1 MLSIPDTVLAGDTDL
16 LREKLATENRREL
29 SAAVNSR
36 GSTYSWCAWSSWLLR
51 RLLSVKMDS
60 EVIEKRL

>member
-16 LREKLATENRREL
+16 WKKELATGE
-29 SAAVNSR
+29 SR
-36 GSTYSWCAWSSWLLR
+36 GIMDSDKFEAFNILLVR
-51 RLLSVKMDS
+51 LVILAVRWLLSVKMDS